1 MSVRVRFAPAPSG
14 ELHVGG
20 ARTAL
25 FNWLFARHHGG
36 TLVLRIEDTDPATAK
51 PEFIEPIY
59 EAMRWLGLGWD
70 EGPDV
75 GGPYGPYRQSER
87 RDVHLAWLRRLE
99 EGGHVYRCYC
109 TREDV
114 KARGVKTGYDRHC
127 RSLSEE
133 DRKASEDA
141 GRPYALRFAVPEG
154 EPVVVDDLLRGEVR
168 TEFEDMQ
175 DFVVARSDGSPTFV
189 LANAAD
195 DAEMEITHAIR
206 GVDLLSAASQTTL
219 ISRALEREPPR
230 YAHIPL
236 ILAPD
241 KAKLSKRHGAVS
253 VGAFREEGYLPE
265 AMVNYLALLGWSP
278 GTDEEFFPLDD
289 LVESFDLDAVQSSPA
304 IFDRVKLT
312 WLNQEHLK
320 TLSTE
325 EFETRVLELA
335 PDIPKETLR
344 TVLDKELVQTRVKT
358 LAEVP
363 EAIRYLYE
371 RPEIDEKSRDK
382 WLGTEEANRTLER
395 VAELLESHE
404 PWTSET
410 IKDAIQGLIADLG
423 LHKRKGPK
431 PIFVAISGS
440 EVALPLFESIEMIG
454 REEAVAR
461 LRAAVA

>member
-20 ARTAL
+20 ARTTL

-36 TLVLRIEDTDPATAK
+36 TFVLRIEDTDPATAK
-51 PEFIEPIY
+51 QEFIEPIY
-59 EAMRWLGLGWD
+59 EALRWLGLDWD

-75 GGPYGPYRQSER
+75 GGPHGPYRQSER
-87 RDVHLAWLRRLE
+87 RDVHLDWLRRLE
-99 EGGHVYRCYC
+99 EGGHVYRCSC
-109 TREDV
+109 AREDV

-127 RSLSEE
+127 RYAGAEE
-133 DRKASEDA
+133 
-141 GRPYALRFAVPEG
+141 GRPYALRFKVPEG
-154 EPVVVDDLLRGEVR
+154 QPVVFDDLLRGEIR

-195 DAEMEITHAIR
+195 DADMEITHAIR

-219 ISRALEREPPR
+219 IYRALGEEPPR

-241 KAKLSKRHGAVS
+241 KSKLSKRHGAVS

-278 GTDEEFFPLDD
+278 GTDEELFTRDE
-289 LVESFDLDAVQSSPA
+289 LVRAFDLDGVQASPA
-304 IFDRVKLT
+304 IFDRDKLT
-312 WLNQEHLK
+312 WLNTEHLK
-320 TLSTE
+320 RLSIDE
-325 EFETRVLELA
+325 LEALVLEIA
-335 PDIPKETLR
+335 PEVPKEILR
-344 TVLDKELVQTRVKT
+344 TVLEKELVQTRVKT
-358 LAEVP
+358 LSEIP

-371 RPEIDEKSRDK
+371 RPEIDEKSADK

-395 VAELLESHE
+395 VAELLSSHE

-440 EVALPLFESIEMIG
+440 EVALPLFESIEIIG
-454 REEAVAR
+454 RDEAVAR
-461 LRAAVA
+461 LRAAVV